1 MNSPKPGKPIT
12 KISRP
17 ELREFEE
24 ILKRASD
31 KKASD
36 LHLKAGLPP
45 VVRVN
50 GNLFYLGD
58 DSGENIVRL
67 TDEQLDHWSNTLM
80 NDRQLEA
87 YSRGEEVDLGY
98 EIPGGGRYRINLC
111 QQRGR
116 PRMVCRYIPDTIRGL
131 DELNLP
137 KAVTDLLA
145 AKRGLIL
152 VTGATGSGKSTTLAA
167 MIDHIARTRSCH
179 IITIEDPIEFAFK
192 DRRSI
197 VTQREVGM
205 DTASFSKAL
214 KYALRQDPDVILVG
228 EMRDEETIHMALTAA
243 ETGHLVLSTLHTND
257 ATETI
262 NRILASV
269 QGDTQASTRMQLASV
284 LVAVISQRLIPR
296 LDKKGRVAAV
306 EILVNNARV
315 SDLILDPA
323 RTTEIRSVLD
333 ESTDIGMQSF
343 DRSLME
349 HCRTKV
355 ISEEEAIAQ
364 CTNPRD
370 FKLRLQGVTSGDWN
384 NKGGHASGTRI
395 NALSD
400 EIIEIEEGLG
410 PPKKKA

>member
-1 MNSPKPGKPIT
+1 M
-12 KISRP
+12 
-17 ELREFEE
+17 
-24 ILKRASD
+24 
-31 KKASD
+31 
-36 LHLKAGLPP
+36 
-45 VVRVN
+45 VRVN

-80 NDRQLEA
+80 NQRQLEA
-87 YSRGEEVDLGY
+87 YSNGEEVDLGY

-116 PRMVCRYIPDTIRGL
+116 PRMVCRYIPDAIRGL

-137 KAVTDLLA
+137 KAVTQLLN

-269 QGDTQASTRMQLASV
+269 QGDTQASTRMQLSSV

-306 EILVNNARV
+306 EILVNNTRV

-323 RTTEIRSVLD
+323 RTPEIRGVLD

-343 DRSLME
+343 DLSLME
-349 HCRTKV
+349 HCKNNV
-355 ISEEEAIAQ
+355 ISEEEALAQ

-384 NKGGHASGTRI
+384 NKGGQAAASDIGS
-395 NALSD
+395 LS
-400 EIIEIEEGLG
+400 EQIIEIEEGLDRS
-410 PPKKKA
+410 KKKA

>member
-1 MNSPKPGKPIT
+1 MSQQKGSS
-12 KISRP
+12 ISIRTNRP

-50 GNLFYLGD
+50 GSLFYLGD

-67 TDEQLDHWSNTLM
+67 TDEQLDHWSTVLM
-80 NDRQLEA
+80 TPRQAEA
-87 YSRGEEVDLGY
+87 YQRGEEVDLGY
-98 EIPGGGRYRINLC
+98 EIQTGGRYRINIC

-116 PRMVCRYIPDTIRGL
+116 PRMVCRYIPDTIKGL
-131 DELNLP
+131 DELKLP
-137 KAVTDLLA
+137 KAVHQLLT
-145 AKRGLIL
+145 AKRGLLL

-167 MIDHIARTRSCH
+167 MIDYIARTRSCH

-192 DRRSI
+192 DRKSI

-205 DTASFSKAL
+205 DTQSFGKAL

-228 EMRDEETIHMALTAA
+228 EMRDEETIRMALTAA

-262 NRILASV
+262 NRVLASV
-269 QGDTQASTRMQLASV
+269 EGDTQEAVRMQLSAT
-284 LVAVISQRLIPR
+284 LVGVISQRLIPR
-296 LDKKGRVAAV
+296 ADKKGRVAAV
-306 EILVNNARV
+306 EILINNTRV

-323 RTTEIRSVLD
+323 RTADIRRVLD
-333 ESTDIGMQSF
+333 ESNDMGMQSF
-343 DRSLME
+343 DKSLMDLFRE
-349 HCRTKV
+349 GV
-355 ISEEEAIAQ
+355 ITEEAALAQ
-364 CTNPRD
+364 CSNPRD
-370 FKLRLQGVTSGDWN
+370 FRLRLGGVVSGDY
-384 NKGGHASGTRI
+384 KGDSGKGIAS
-395 NALSD
+395 LSD
-400 EIIEIEEGLG
+400 QLIEIENVR
-410 PPKKKA
+410 PPTKKKA